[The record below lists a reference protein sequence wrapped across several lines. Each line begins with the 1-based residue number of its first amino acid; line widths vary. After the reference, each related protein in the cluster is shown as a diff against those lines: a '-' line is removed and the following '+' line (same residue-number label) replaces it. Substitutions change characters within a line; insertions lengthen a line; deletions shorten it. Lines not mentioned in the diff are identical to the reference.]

1 MAPIRSLAT
10 GAGAVLLAG
19 VLLPAGPVAAAESKV
34 KHRHLEF
41 TEVQTQH
48 AESTAGPTGP
58 AVGDSFVFSADLT
71 QRGKKVG
78 TDSVQCTTT
87 HVYGGATPNA
97 IDVHCVAGFILKKG
111 TLSAQGPVRVS
122 FADEKPFK
130 IAIVGGTGD
139 YKHASGTLRVEPL
152 TDTKSRL
159 TLDFRTG

>member
-1 MAPIRSLAT
+1 MAQTRSLST
-10 GAGAVLLAG
+10 GVGAILFAG
-19 VLLPAGPVAAAESKV
+19 VLLPVGPAEAAESKV

-48 AESTAGPTGP
+48 AESTPGPAGP

-111 TLSAQGPVRVS
+111 TLAAQGPVHVE

-139 YKHASGTLRVEPL
+139 YKHASGTLRVEPV
-152 TDTKSRL
+152 TDTRSRL
-159 TLDFRTG
+159 KLDFRTG